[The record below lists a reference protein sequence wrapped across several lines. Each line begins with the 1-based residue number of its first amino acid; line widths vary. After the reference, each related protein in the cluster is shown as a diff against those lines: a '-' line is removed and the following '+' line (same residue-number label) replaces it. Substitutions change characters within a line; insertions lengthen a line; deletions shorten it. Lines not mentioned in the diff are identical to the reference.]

1 MAQQG
6 RVRQGRVRWKRF
18 ALVFVPALAVASVL
32 VGATAEGAIG
42 ASFVVSGDTFKV
54 SADTLQGQGF
64 VQYGST
70 VENKKGQKIPV
81 AVSGIRKATLTNMC
95 QTVLVKSPVG
105 AVTIR
110 ITAGT
115 GKDPVTAE
123 NMIVDASQIEGN
135 AVFTKLEAG
144 RDASALDQ
152 LPGAAGAA
160 GMFGQQASG
169 ITIKDFR
176 QVSWSVNAATFKL
189 PGLKLAVEPGKHE
202 CF

>member
-1 MAQQG
+1 MTRQG
-6 RVRQGRVRWKRF
+6 GIREGRVRWKRF
-18 ALVFVPALAVASVL
+18 ALVFLPALAVASVL

-54 SADTLQGQGF
+54 SADTLKGQGF

-70 VENKKGQKIPV
+70 VENKKGRKIPV

-105 AVTIR
+105 TVTLR

-123 NMIVDASQIEGN
+123 NMIVDASQIEGD
-135 AVFTKLEAG
+135 AVFTNLEAG

-152 LPGAAGAA
+152 LPGGEGAA
-160 GMFGQQASG
+160 GMFGQQASA

-189 PGLKLAVEPGKHE
+189 PGLKLAVEPGEHE

>member
-1 MAQQG
+1 MI
-6 RVRQGRVRWKRF
+6 QGRVRWKRF

-123 NMIVDASQIEGN
+123 NMIVDATQIEGN

-144 RDASALDQ
+144 RDASSLDQ
-152 LPGAAGAA
+152 VPEGQGAA
-160 GMFGQQASG
+160 GMFGQQAAG
-169 ITIKDFR
+169 VTIKGFR
-176 QVSWSVNAATFKL
+176 QVSWAVNAATFKL
-189 PGLKLAVEPGKHE
+189 PGLKLAVEPGEHE

>member
-1 MAQQG
+1 MVA
-6 RVRQGRVRWKRF
+6 QGRVRWKRF
-18 ALVFVPALAVASVL
+18 AFFFVPALAVASVL

-54 SADTLQGQGF
+54 SADKLRGEGF
-64 VQYGST
+64 AQYGSL

-81 AVSGIRKATLTNMC
+81 AVSGIRHATLTNMC

-105 AVTIR
+105 DVTIR

-115 GKDPVTAE
+115 GDVPVTAD
-123 NMIVDASQIEGN
+123 NMIVDAAQIEGD
-135 AVFTKLEAG
+135 AVFKGIEAG
-144 RDASALDQ
+144 RDASALDEV
-152 LPGAAGAA
+152 PGAQGAA
-160 GMFGQQASG
+160 GMFGQQAGSVSIDG
-169 ITIKDFR
+169 FR

-189 PGLKLAVEPGKHE
+189 PGLKLGVEPGRHE

>member
-1 MAQQG
+1 MI
-6 RVRQGRVRWKRF
+6 QGRVRWKRF

-115 GKDPVTAE
+115 GKDPVIAE
-123 NMIVDASQIEGN
+123 NMIVDATQIEGN

-144 RDASALDQ
+144 RDASSSTRCPAPRARRACSASRP
-152 LPGAAGAA
+152 PGSPSRT
-160 GMFGQQASG
+160 SG
-169 ITIKDFR
+169 R
-176 QVSWSVNAATFKL
+176 S
-189 PGLKLAVEPGKHE
+189 PGRSTPPRSSCRG
-202 CF
+202 

>member
-1 MAQQG
+1 MIQ
-6 RVRQGRVRWKRF
+6 QGRVRWKRF

-54 SADTLQGQGF
+54 SADRLQGQGF
-64 VQYGST
+64 VQYGSVT
-70 VENKKGQKIPV
+70 ENKNGRKIPV

-95 QTVLVKSPVG
+95 QTVLMKSPVG
-105 AVTIR
+105 AVTLR

-115 GKDPVTAE
+115 GKAPVTAE
-123 NMIVDASQIEGN
+123 NMIVDVSQIQGN
-135 AVFTKLEAG
+135 AVFTGIEAG
-144 RDASALDQ
+144 RDAGTLDQ
-152 LPGAAGAA
+152 VPEAQGAA
-160 GMFGQQASG
+160 GMFGQQASAVS
-169 ITIKDFR
+169 IENFR

-189 PGLKLAVEPGKHE
+189 PGLNLTVEPGEHE

>member
-1 MAQQG
+1 M
-6 RVRQGRVRWKRF
+6 VEQGRVRWKRF
-18 ALVFVPALAVASVL
+18 ALVFVPAIVVASVL

-42 ASFVVSGDTFKV
+42 ASFVVSGDSFKV
-54 SADTLQGQGF
+54 SADSLQGKGF
-64 VQYGST
+64 VQYGSL

-81 AVSGIRKATLTNMC
+81 AVSGIREATLTNMC

-110 ITAGT
+110 LTAGT

-123 NMIVDASQIEGN
+123 NMIVDASQLQGN
-135 AVFTKLEAG
+135 AVFSNIEVG
-144 RDASALDQ
+144 RDASTLDQ
-152 LPGAAGAA
+152 VPGAAGPA
-160 GMFGQQASG
+160 GMFGQQASSV
-169 ITIKDFR
+169 TIKDFR

-189 PGLKLAVEPGKHE
+189 PGLKLGVEPGEHE

>member
-1 MAQQG
+1 MTEQG
-6 RVRQGRVRWKRF
+6 RVHWKRF
-18 ALVFVPALAVASVL
+18 ALFFVPALAVASVL

-54 SADTLQGQGF
+54 AADRLEGKGF
-64 VQYGST
+64 VQYGSV

-81 AVSGIRKATLTNMC
+81 AVSGIHHATLTNMC
-95 QTVLVKSPVG
+95 QTVLVKSPIG

-115 GKDPVTAE
+115 GKEPVTAE

-135 AVFTKLEAG
+135 AVFTNIEAG
-144 RDASALDQ
+144 RDASSLDQ
-152 LPGAAGAA
+152 VPGGQGAN
-160 GMFGQQASG
+160 GMFGQQASA
-169 ITIKDFR
+169 ISIKDFR

-189 PGLKLAVEPGKHE
+189 PGLKLAVEAGEHE